1 MENSSFNWVI
11 ENYDLGVE
19 IGTQAADFINEKF
32 GDKGCEVVVLGYPQT
47 PILLER
53 ENGIL
58 DALRKKH
65 LTQKLLQISLQLIPP
80 KV

>member
-32 GDKGCEVVVLGYPQT
+32 GDKNQLNK
-47 PILLER
+47 R
-53 ENGIL
+53 ELKN
-58 DALRKKH
+58 AY
-65 LTQKLLQISLQLIPP
+65 
-80 KV
+80 